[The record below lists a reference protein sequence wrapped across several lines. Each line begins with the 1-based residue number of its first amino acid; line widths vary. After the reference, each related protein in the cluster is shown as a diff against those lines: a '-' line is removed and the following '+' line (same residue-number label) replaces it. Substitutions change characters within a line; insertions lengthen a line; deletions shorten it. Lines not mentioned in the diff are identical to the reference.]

1 MLTMPTKS
9 TREYMR
15 KANAVQQQLRAALK
29 AKGITTDKKRKLAI
43 LAGKNGRAA
52 DLSEKAKL
60 RLAARR
66 AGK

>member
-9 TREYMR
+9 TKEYLR
-15 KANAVQQQLRAALK
+15 KSGDVQKQLRAALK
-29 AKGITTDKKRKLAI
+29 AQGITTDKKRRLAI

-60 RLAARR
+60 RLAVRR
-66 AGK
+66 GK